1 VLSFGANGV
10 GVILILLVFSQ
21 TGGLSGGEVGTPGG
35 SAVLAQR
42 ILEAIF
48 GDQAVRRL
56 ATRARGQLMI
66 RALELYSGEQ
76 ARLHAAVS
84 ALQVSAGQ
92 ADRIKAA
99 SADVEA
105 AR

>member
-1 VLSFGANGV
+1 
-10 GVILILLVFSQ
+10 
-21 TGGLSGGEVGTPGG
+21 
-35 SAVLAQR
+35 
-42 ILEAIF
+42 
-48 GDQAVRRL
+48 
-56 ATRARGQLMI
+56 MI